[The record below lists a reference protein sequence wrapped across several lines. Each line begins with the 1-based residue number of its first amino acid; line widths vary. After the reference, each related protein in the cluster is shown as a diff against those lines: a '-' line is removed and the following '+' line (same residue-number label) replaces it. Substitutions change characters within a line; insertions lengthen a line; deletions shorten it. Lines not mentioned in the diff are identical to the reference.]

1 MVVRSFD
8 ILLQGL
14 LLAKLQP
21 KKLSG
26 NCINSCIKSS
36 IRWVFRC
43 TQTFCCLGS
52 LLLQSK
58 TFSLKLRP
66 GQYCN
71 CFYIFLKKFYQQ
83 VRSSKSPSMHSKSYF
98 HSINI
103 LTKFYEICI
112 DQMDDGLEHRML
124 VHLSKM
130 KNEFIKCSTWC
141 IVIIIKYLLFF

>member
-103 LTKFYEICI
+103 LTKFLRN
-112 DQMDDGLEHRML
+112 MHLSNGRWSRML
-124 VHLSKM
+124 VHLSEM
-130 KNEFIKCSTWC
+130 KNEFIKRSTWC
-141 IVIIIKYLLFF
+141 FVIIIKYLLSF